1 MSLPAK
7 LAPVL
12 AFFEKHERFR
22 VGDMP
27 AILTDNAKITLGRNL
42 LKAGVLRVS
51 DQPAPSISPS
61 SSNGPVAPDLSG
73 LQPGIPGATPN
84 G

>member
-7 LAPVL
+7 LAPIL
-12 AFFEKHERFR
+12 PFFKKHERFR

-27 AILTDNAKITLGRNL
+27 PILTDNAKITLGRNL
-42 LKAGVLRVS
+42 LKAAVLRVS
-51 DQPAPSISPS
+51 DQPAPSISS
-61 SSNGPVAPDLSG
+61 SGSSGPAAPDLSW
-73 LQPGIPGATPN
+73 LQPGIPGTTPN

>member
-12 AFFEKHERFR
+12 PFFKKHERFR

-61 SSNGPVAPDLSG
+61 SSSEPAAPELSW
-73 LQPGIPGATPN
+73 LQPGVSGATPK